1 MKILIY
7 VIPALL
13 AVTVRADD
21 ITLADGKTVF
31 HNAKIVSQ
39 DAASVTIR
47 HSVGIARVM
56 IPELP
61 PELRAKIKY
70 DSDEAAKLLQN
81 EQRSTAQ
88 MNVLAARDIAESRKR
103 DTEEKEAYATREAW
117 QKSLQRMSGKITQ
130 ITDEGVFILQDNAEH
145 VVFIKHANAGN
156 YVDGDYV
163 SVFAAPCGSYNYSN
177 VRGSGSTVRAFDAA
191 PPAETRKTV
200 SDAGQ

>member
-1 MKILIY
+1 MKILVY
-7 VIPALL
+7 VIPVLL

-47 HSVGIARVM
+47 HSTGIARVT

-61 PELRAKIKY
+61 PEVRAKIKY

-81 EQRSTAQ
+81 EQRRIAE
-88 MNVLAARDIAESRKR
+88 MNVRAARELAESGKR
-103 DTEEKEAYATREAW
+103 DTEDKEAYATREAW
-117 QKSLQRMSGKITQ
+117 QNALQRVSGKITQ
-130 ITDEGVFILQDNAEH
+130 ITEDGVFILQDNANH

-163 SVFAAPCGSYNYSN
+163 SVFAAPCRSYQYGN

-191 PPAETRKTV
+191 PPEKK
-200 SDAGQ
+200 DKP